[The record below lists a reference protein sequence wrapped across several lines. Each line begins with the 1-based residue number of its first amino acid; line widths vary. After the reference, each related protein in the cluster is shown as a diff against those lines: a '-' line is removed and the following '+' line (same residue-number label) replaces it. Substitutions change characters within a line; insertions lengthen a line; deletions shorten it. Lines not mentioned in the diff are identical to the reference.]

1 MKVQLYCIIKRAFFV
16 NDINQTCAD
25 VIIVAPP
32 PVSDVYFHSL
42 ELRAFLTAT
51 LDQHGEH
58 SGEQVSQ
65 SSGFPHQEALRSR
78 VHHSV
83 LLSQEGKWSSL

>member
-32 PVSDVYFHSL
+32 PVSDV
-42 ELRAFLTAT
+42 
-51 LDQHGEH
+51 
-58 SGEQVSQ
+58 
-65 SSGFPHQEALRSR
+65 
-78 VHHSV
+78 
-83 LLSQEGKWSSL
+83 